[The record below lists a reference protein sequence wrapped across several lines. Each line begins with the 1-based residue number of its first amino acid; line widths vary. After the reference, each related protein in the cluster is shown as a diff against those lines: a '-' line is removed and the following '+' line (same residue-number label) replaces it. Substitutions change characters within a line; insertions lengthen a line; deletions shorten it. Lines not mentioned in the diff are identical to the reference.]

1 LNKQK
6 YGESK
11 RNRRKKKEKSIDYI
25 NSYGEKKCI
34 LFYTALKLTLV

>member
-1 LNKQK
+1 MVKARETE
-6 YGESK
+6 G
-11 RNRRKKKEKSIDYI
+11 KKKRKSIDYI